1 MRERERERERESN
14 FLSSEFIR
22 KIKKILK
29 QLIPPIIFSFIKNKT
44 NNPIYNTY
52 AEALKDCQDG
62 YESSDLVEVVVE
74 KNKRFNISIK
84 NNPILDLGILRTIIG
99 IGLVKNK
106 SKLSVIDF
114 GGAGG
119 FHYTIAKIALGN
131 ETVLNWSVVETTA
144 MMKKAKQLENNELK
158 FYDSIDLA
166 QKELVNVDLVFTS
179 GALQCCPNPTESLE
193 QLININAK
201 YIFITRTA
209 FNNSTSEIIS
219 TQISNLSENGVGPL
233 PIGYKNKKLKYPVT
247 FMSKTLVENMLS
259 KKYNIRFTIVEDKE
273 TYRVLNKTFD
283 MYGYFC
289 VRKI

>member
-1 MRERERERERESN
+1 MRERESN
-14 FLSSEFIR
+14 FLSSEFIQ

-29 QLIPPIIFSFIKNKT
+29 QLIPPIIFSFTKNKT

-62 YESSDLVEVVVE
+62 YESTDLVEVVVE
-74 KNKRFNISIK
+74 KSKQFNISIK

-119 FHYTIAKIALGN
+119 FHYTIAKIVLGN

-179 GALQCCPNPTESLE
+179 GTLHSCPNPTESLE

-209 FNNSTSEIIS
+209 FNNSSSEIIS
-219 TQISNLSENGVGPL
+219 TQISNLSDNGVGPL

-273 TYRVLNKTFD
+273 IYRVLNKTFD

>member
-1 MRERERERERESN
+1 MRERERDI
-14 FLSSEFIR
+14 LSSEFIR

-29 QLIPPIIFSFIKNKT
+29 QLIPPIIFSFKNNKT
-44 NNPIYNTY
+44 NNTIYNTY

-62 YESSDLVEVVVE
+62 YESTDLVNVVVE
-74 KNKRFNISIK
+74 KNKRFSSSIK
-84 NNPILDLGILRTIIG
+84 NNPILDLGTLRTIIG

-119 FHYTIAKIALGN
+119 FHYTLAKIALGN

-158 FYDSIDLA
+158 FYNSIHLA

-179 GALQCCPNPTESLE
+179 GALHCCPNPTESLE

-209 FNNSTSEIIS
+209 FNNSNSEIIS

-247 FMSKTLVENMLS
+247 FISKALVESMLS
-259 KKYNIRFTIVEDKE
+259 KKYNIQFTIAEDKE
-273 TYRVLNKTFD
+273 IYRVLNKTFD

>member
-1 MRERERERERESN
+1 MRERERN
-14 FLSSEFIR
+14 VLSSEFIR

-44 NNPIYNTY
+44 NNQIYSTY
-52 AEALKDCQDG
+52 AEALKDCQGG
-62 YESSDLVEVVVE
+62 YESTDLVDIVVE
-74 KNKRFNISIK
+74 KNKRFSSSIK
-84 NNPILDLGILRTIIG
+84 NNPILDLGTLRTIIG

-119 FHYTIAKIALGN
+119 FHYTLAKIALGN

-158 FYDSIDLA
+158 FYNSIHLA

-179 GALQCCPNPTESLE
+179 GALHCCPNPTESLE

-209 FNNSTSEIIS
+209 FNNSNSEIIS

-233 PIGYKNKKLKYPVT
+233 PIGYKNKKFKYPVT
-247 FMSKTLVENMLS
+247 FISKALVESMLS
-259 KKYNIRFTIVEDKE
+259 KKYNIQFTIAEDKE
-273 TYRVLNKTFD
+273 IYRVLNKTFD

>member
-1 MRERERERERESN
+1 MRERERESN

-29 QLIPPIIFSFIKNKT
+29 QLIPPIIFSFIKNKI
-44 NNPIYNTY
+44 NNQIYNTY

-62 YESSDLVEVVVE
+62 YESTDLVDVVVE
-74 KNKRFNISIK
+74 KNKRFSSSIK
-84 NNPILDLGILRTIIG
+84 NNPILDLGTLRTIIG

-119 FHYTIAKIALGN
+119 FHYTLAKIALGN

-158 FYDSIDLA
+158 FYDSIHLA

-179 GALQCCPNPTESLE
+179 GALHCCPNPTESLE

-209 FNNSTSEIIS
+209 FNNSSSEIIS
-219 TQISNLSENGVGPL
+219 TQISNLSENGVDPL
-233 PIGYKNKKLKYPVT
+233 PIEYKNKKLKYPVT
-247 FMSKTLVENMLS
+247 FISKTLVENMLS
-259 KKYNIRFTIVEDKE
+259 KKYNIQFTIAEDKE
-273 TYRVLNKTFD
+273 IYRVLNRTFD

>member
-1 MRERERERERESN
+1 MRERERERES
-14 FLSSEFIR
+14 LSKKFIR
-22 KIKKILK
+22 NIKKILK
-29 QLIPPIIFSFIKNKT
+29 ELIPPIILRLFKKT
-44 NNPIYNTY
+44 NKNPIYNTY

-62 YESSDLVEVVVE
+62 YESTDLVEVVVE
-74 KNKRFNISIK
+74 KSKRFNSSIK
-84 NNPILDLGILRTIIG
+84 KNPILDLGTLRTIIG

-119 FHYTIAKIALGN
+119 FHYTLAKIALGN

-144 MMKKAKQLENNELK
+144 MMKKAKQIENNELK
-158 FYDSIDLA
+158 FYNTIHLA
-166 QKELVNVDLVFTS
+166 QKKVANIDLVFTS
-179 GALQCCPNPTESLE
+179 GALQYCPSPTESLKK
-193 QLININAK
+193 LIDINAK
-201 YIFITRTA
+201 YIFITRTPL
-209 FNNSTSEIIS
+209 NNNNNSEIIS

-259 KKYNIRFTIVEDKE
+259 KKYNIQFTIVEDKE
-273 TYRVLNKTFD
+273 VYRVLNKTFD